1 MQRQL
6 EESESV
12 SQQQQ
17 QRPVDGSGGASTS
30 RARTDSMSTAVSNDD
45 IVEIDFP
52 LGKLN
57 DSKRIDYVLQEAPLE
72 FFNEYIFALSS
83 HVCYW

>member
-1 MQRQL
+1 MQMQL
-6 EESESV
+6 EQQESALPDQSSPSEAPTV
-12 SQQQQ
+12 SN
-17 QRPVDGSGGASTS
+17 
-30 RARTDSMSTAVSNDD
+30 RARTDSVCTAASDETAELD
-45 IVEIDFP
+45 LP

-72 FFNEYIFALSS
+72 IKYIFALSS